1 MDSIRRQTPFLQ
13 AIVSSVNRNRRKAFI
28 KHANKDPVNAV
39 TEIELNLLKNNVPV
53 TPVTMARLRPYS

>member
-1 MDSIRRQTPFLQ
+1 MDSIRRQRPFLQ
-13 AIVSSVNRNRRKAFI
+13 AIVSSVNRNRRKDFI

-39 TEIELNLLKNNVPV
+39 TEIEVNLLKNNVPV